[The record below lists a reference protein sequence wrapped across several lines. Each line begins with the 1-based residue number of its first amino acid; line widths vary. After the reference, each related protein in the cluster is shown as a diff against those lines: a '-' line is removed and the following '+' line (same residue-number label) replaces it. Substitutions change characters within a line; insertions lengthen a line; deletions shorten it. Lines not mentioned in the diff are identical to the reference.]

1 MSEETKQDAPAYD
14 DRGNVRPTDARYT
27 GGDRPKI
34 TPQEQAAIRDK
45 EIKAGWARVA
55 DQQQKVNAE
64 NEQRLAD
71 AVAAVSPAPDVVDD
85 DQADYVDPIED
96 RYTDMPYADLQ
107 QEAKNREGMSAG
119 GSADELR
126 DRLRADDEAKA

>member
-27 GGDRPKI
+27 GTDRPKI

-45 EIKAGWARVA
+45 EIRDGWQRVSE
-55 DQQQKVNAE
+55 QQKKLNAE
-64 NEQRLAD
+64 NEARLAQ
-71 AVAAVSPAPDVVDD
+71 AVADVSPAPVDD

-96 RYTDMPYADLQ
+96 RYTDMPYAELQ
-107 QEAKNREGMSAG
+107 QEAKKRDGMSAG